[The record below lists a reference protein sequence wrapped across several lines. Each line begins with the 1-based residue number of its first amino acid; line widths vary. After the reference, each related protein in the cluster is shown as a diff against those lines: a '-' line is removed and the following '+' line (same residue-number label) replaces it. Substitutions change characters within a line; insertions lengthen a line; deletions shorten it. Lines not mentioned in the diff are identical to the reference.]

1 MKSIYDEKSLQTA
14 ESQKF
19 GIEIAKAVLPII
31 EVYLEKGFSMR
42 DLSHEAQSVIRDCE
56 LDHIMSIH
64 LKDAKKAIE
73 NTKEKRRIKNEFRK
87 P

>member
-1 MKSIYDEKSLQTA
+1 MKSIYDEKSLQTE

-19 GIEIAKAVLPII
+19 GIEIAKAVQPII
-31 EVYLEKGFSMR
+31 DAYLEKGFSIR

-56 LDHIMSIH
+56 LDHIITIH
-64 LKDAKKAIE
+64 MKDL
-73 NTKEKRRIKNEFRK
+73 KEKRRIKNEFRK